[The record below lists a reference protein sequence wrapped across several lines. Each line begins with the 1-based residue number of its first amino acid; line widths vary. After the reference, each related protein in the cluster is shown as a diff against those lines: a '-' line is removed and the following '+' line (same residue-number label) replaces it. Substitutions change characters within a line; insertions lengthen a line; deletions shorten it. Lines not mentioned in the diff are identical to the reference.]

1 MCVRS
6 EIVDNSVVVCCST
19 IHTYYG
25 TEQEKNKRKGIDRG
39 ETNKQT
45 NKQTTK
51 IIQYI
56 LLVSDLFNGVSDF
69 RLALLL
75 LFLEVFIFNN
85 NSNYKNH

>member
-25 TEQEKNKRKGIDRG
+25 TEQEKIKEKVSIG
-39 ETNKQT
+39 ENQT